1 MRKKKQ
7 KKPKLCREMKTFGG
21 VAGGIILKNIKDIR
35 KNIAFMKQKQVPS
48 KNEYS
53 KNNKELL
60 EIKTRIAKIL
70 KGTQ

>member
-1 MRKKKQ
+1 MQGNENLWR
-7 KKPKLCREMKTFGG
+7 GG
-21 VAGGIILKNIKDIR
+21 GGIILNNIKDTR

-53 KNNKELL
+53 KNKELL
-60 EIKTRIAKIL
+60 EIKTRLAKIL

>member
-21 VAGGIILKNIKDIR
+21 VAGGIILNNIKDIR
-35 KNIAFMKQKQVPS
+35 KNIAFMEQKQVPS

-53 KNNKELL
+53 KK
-60 EIKTRIAKIL
+60 
-70 KGTQ
+70 

>member
-21 VAGGIILKNIKDIR
+21 VAGGIILNNIKDIR

-53 KNNKELL
+53 KK
-60 EIKTRIAKIL
+60 
-70 KGTQ
+70 